1 MWTPLIFSSMLLQSV
16 SCIEFSN
23 DLKIVFDQALNSV
36 QVLQSKIKVKPTFQ
50 TEALPAIPLQNGGG
64 NNVQFSIQQS
74 NQENIQENYDLEF
87 FDDKYGDLV
96 NLLPQVADALELAIF
111 DIQPEPEELQDFVD
125 KCNEL
130 SIKLDSSDSDK
141 NESIE
146 IMTLYALEILQIII
160 SNAEKN
166 QNVASNNLKK
176 IQRIIDSKR
185 QSLKRA
191 QNEIPGLQRSEV
203 TIKNNIKIAQDKIKD
218 LNKKIKDKNS
228 KIKGLE
234 NARLGTSFC
243 LPCLVGFT
251 VAIDNLKKDKKK
263 LQKDLQNNQI
273 SLAGQTLQFGITKAK
288 LFAFRHKIKKLEKEL
303 LEVNGLKND
312 LIEGRDNFKAVK
324 ASLKIIQNS
333 ANQTITLIEDCQE
346 NLDECDTVIVIR
358 TKIEALKSEGKTI
371 WTFLIEQS

>member
-1 MWTPLIFSSMLLQSV
+1 M
-16 SCIEFSN
+16 
-23 DLKIVFDQALNSV
+23 
-36 QVLQSKIKVKPTFQ
+36 
-50 TEALPAIPLQNGGG
+50 QNGGG

-234 NARLGTSFC
+234 NGRLGTSFC
-243 LPCLVGFT
+243 LPCLIGFT

-346 NLDECDTVIVIR
+346 NLEGCDTMIVIR

>member
-1 MWTPLIFSSMLLQSV
+1 MKS
-16 SCIEFSN
+16 
-23 DLKIVFDQALNSV
+23 VFDQALNSV
-36 QVLQSKIKVKPTFQ
+36 QVLQSKIK
-50 TEALPAIPLQNGGG
+50 
-64 NNVQFSIQQS
+64 S
-74 NQENIQENYDLEF
+74 NQENEKDNYDLEL

-96 NLLPQVADALELAIF
+96 NLLSQVADALELAIF
-111 DIQPEPEELQDFVD
+111 DIQPEPEELQDFID

-228 KIKGLE
+228 KIKG
-234 NARLGTSFC
+234 N
-243 LPCLVGFT
+243 
-251 VAIDNLKKDKKK
+251 
-263 LQKDLQNNQI
+263 
-273 SLAGQTLQFGITKAK
+273 
-288 LFAFRHKIKKLEKEL
+288 
-303 LEVNGLKND
+303 
-312 LIEGRDNFKAVK
+312 
-324 ASLKIIQNS
+324 
-333 ANQTITLIEDCQE
+333 
-346 NLDECDTVIVIR
+346 IV
-358 TKIEALKSEGKTI
+358 
-371 WTFLIEQS
+371 F

>member
-1 MWTPLIFSSMLLQSV
+1 MWTPLIFSSLLLQSV

-243 LPCLVGFT
+243 LPCLIGFT

-273 SLAGQTLQFGITKAK
+273 NLARQTLQFGITKAK